1 MGRSSAMVTVD
12 VETVRISDPTVGAKR
27 RRGLRGFRTSS
38 RNGLVDL
45 EERVRMH

>member
-1 MGRSSAMVTVD
+1 MGRSSAMVTAD
-12 VETVRISDPTVGAKR
+12 VATVWISDPTVGAER
-27 RRGLRGFRTSS
+27 LRCLLGILTSS